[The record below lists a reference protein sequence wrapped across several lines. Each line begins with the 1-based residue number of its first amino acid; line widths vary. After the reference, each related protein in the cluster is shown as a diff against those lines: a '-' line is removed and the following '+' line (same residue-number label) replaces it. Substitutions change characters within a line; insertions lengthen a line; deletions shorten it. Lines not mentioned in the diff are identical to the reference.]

1 MSNLSEA
8 PPRRHLSARQAD
20 TVRHLLDAAVA
31 ELSDAG
37 YADLSVRH
45 VAARAGVAPA
55 TAYTYFSS
63 KEHLVAEVFWRRLK
77 DLPTVRP
84 DGNPLTATVDAV
96 KAIALLVADE
106 PLLAEAC
113 TVAMLSDDPEVLDL
127 RARVAFEL
135 HSRLLCALGPEA
147 DEQVMLQVAMQWAGA
162 TLYTGM
168 GYLGYDQM
176 ADALTAAT
184 ARILGIEEAPR

>member
-8 PPRRHLSARQAD
+8 PPRRHLTRKQAD
-20 TVRHLLDAAVA
+20 TVRQLLDAAVG
-31 ELSDAG
+31 ELAVTG
-37 YADLSVRH
+37 YADLTVRH
-45 VAARAGVAPA
+45 VAARAGVAAA

-77 DLPTVRP
+77 ELPPAPSDV
-84 DGNPLTATVDAV
+84 DPLVATVEAV

-106 PLLAEAC
+106 PQLAEAC

-127 RARVAFEL
+127 RARVGLEL
-135 HSRLLCALGPEA
+135 HSRLLSALGPDA
-147 DEQVMLQVAMQWAGA
+147 DERVMLQVAMQWAGA
-162 TLYTGM
+162 TLYAGM

-176 ADALTAAT
+176 AETLTEST
-184 ARILGIEEAPR
+184 ARLLGIEESLR